1 MLASVA
7 RCLRPLPATVSLAAL
22 LVALLL
28 PGPPANA
35 LPPAGTDEIYV
46 SGRVSVV
53 SRLGQETIPL
63 TGSATVSRS
72 EPRLENGM
80 EVVDTEIIAM
90 SLTGESLT
98 GPITVSESATR
109 ASVGQIRSLQP
120 PPDQFPASSFFDV
133 FVEVT
138 APASPSPTITLHN
151 ETALHLTP
159 TGGSVQWWPP
169 VGVTYGVTPNPC
181 VPLLPSQPKNVC
193 ITNLT
198 MTDDQAVGGLAELA
212 EISSPRSGAR
222 DRPATGAAVAA
233 GLGAGAAAIV
243 VLAGGAAWRARRA
256 FVARR

>member
-1 MLASVA
+1 LLA
-7 RCLRPLPATVSLAAL
+7 
-22 LVALLL
+22 ALLL
-28 PGPPANA
+28 PGPRVNA

-63 TGSATVSRS
+63 TGSATVNRS
-72 EPRLENGM
+72 DPRLENGM

-90 SLTGESLT
+90 SLTGESVT
-98 GPITVSESATR
+98 GPITVSESTTR
-109 ASVGQIRSLQP
+109 ASTGQIRSLQP

-151 ETALHLTP
+151 DIAVRLVP
-159 TGGSVQWWPP
+159 TVGGNEVSIQAWPP
-169 VGVTYGVTPNPC
+169 IGVTYGATPNPC
-181 VPLLPSQPKNVC
+181 VRLLPSQPKNVC

-198 MTDDQAVGGLAELA
+198 MTDDLAVGGLAELA
-212 EISSPRSGAR
+212 EISSPRWGAR

-243 VLAGGAAWRARRA
+243 VAVGAAWWARRA